1 MIRQTGLAKAE
12 WRLHLKHLFYLSCEH
27 QSLVS
32 ALALLVGCS
41 LRSRR
46 HQCVF
51 VVIENASI
59 DSRPHYN
66 FDVFSTFLTDAISMR
81 FLFDPLSKTLSNRC
95 VFHENA
101 QRISVDGRPE
111 RIEMYA
117 FSNENLLA
125 WTVPKPHGSPLSG
138 RPPPLSI
145 YVKHRGF
152 SSPFLL
158 FCLQETFHP
167 MSSRTLS
174 WSLYRKTTRQH
185 YQGSPVCLQ
194 ESIDY
199 GLA

>member
-1 MIRQTGLAKAE
+1 MR
-12 WRLHLKHLFYLSCEH
+12 
-27 QSLVS
+27 
-32 ALALLVGCS
+32 
-41 LRSRR
+41 
-46 HQCVF
+46 F
-51 VVIENASI
+51 VVIKNASI
-59 DSRPHYN
+59 DSRPQYD
-66 FDVFSTFLTDAISMR
+66 FDVFSTFFPDAIFMR
-81 FLFDPLSKTLSNRC
+81 FRFDPLSKTLSNRC

-101 QRISVDGRPE
+101 QRISVDRRSE

-117 FSNENLLA
+117 FSNANLLA
-125 WTVPKPHGSPLSG
+125 WTIPKPHASPLSG

-145 YVKHRGF
+145 YFKRRGF
-152 SSPFLL
+152 TSPFLL